1 MEYDRLTQG
10 SRGVRDPRGLPVVM
24 GRIGLKVVL
33 DGAGIDGLRMKGNAG
48 KGECQERH
56 NYAHKI

>member
-1 MEYDRLTQG
+1 
-10 SRGVRDPRGLPVVM
+10 M